1 MVPAARECTSDSCAS
16 AIYMPDAHLQAMGI
30 LTRQESRT
38 RRGNG
43 DYGWLLTPI
52 ATSFTSNA
60 VASKF
65 RRLTFRPSAI
75 RRKRRSTTASSSVT
89 TNICG
94 SDQRM
99 VRGRT
104 TAPAGIAVAVAV
116 FGALSLL
123 IVDHGLWNRP
133 YVESSRAHAATEA
146 AVKADGALT
155 TPTRKPSL
163 YSRIVRRLR

>member
-1 MVPAARECTSDSCAS
+1 MASDSNRDVVYLECGGVEVQK
-16 AIYMPDAHLQAMGI
+16 IDFP
-30 LTRQESRT
+30 
-38 RRGNG
+38 
-43 DYGWLLTPI
+43 
-52 ATSFTSNA
+52 
-60 VASKF
+60 
-65 RRLTFRPSAI
+65 TFRNPAEKTI
-75 RRKRRSTTASSSVT
+75 DHGVILKVVT

-155 TPTRKPSL
+155 TPTQKPSL
-163 YSRIVRRLR
+163 YSRIARRLR

>member
-1 MVPAARECTSDSCAS
+1 MASDSNRDVV
-16 AIYMPDAHLQAMGI
+16 YL
-30 LTRQESRT
+30 E
-38 RRGNG
+38 RGG
-43 DYGWLLTPI
+43 VEVQKIDFP
-52 ATSFTSNA
+52 
-60 VASKF
+60 
-65 RRLTFRPSAI
+65 TFRNPAGKTI
-75 RRKRRSTTASSSVT
+75 DHGVILKVVT

-94 SDQRM
+94 SDQHT

-146 AVKADGALT
+146 AAKADGALI
-155 TPTRKPSL
+155 TPTRKLSL

>member
-1 MVPAARECTSDSCAS
+1 MASDSNRDVV
-16 AIYMPDAHLQAMGI
+16 YL
-30 LTRQESRT
+30 E
-38 RRGNG
+38 RGG
-43 DYGWLLTPI
+43 VEVQKIDFP
-52 ATSFTSNA
+52 
-60 VASKF
+60 
-65 RRLTFRPSAI
+65 TFRSPAVKTI
-75 RRKRRSTTASSSVT
+75 DHGVILKVVT

-94 SDQRM
+94 SDQHM

-146 AVKADGALT
+146 AAKADGALI
-155 TPTRKPSL
+155 TPTRKLSL

>member
-1 MVPAARECTSDSCAS
+1 MASDSNRDVVYLERGGVEVQKIDFPAFRNPAGK
-16 AIYMPDAHLQAMGI
+16 AIDHGI
-30 LTRQESRT
+30 ILK
-38 RRGNG
+38 
-43 DYGWLLTPI
+43 
-52 ATSFTSNA
+52 A
-60 VASKF
+60 
-65 RRLTFRPSAI
+65 
-75 RRKRRSTTASSSVT
+75 VT

-94 SDQRM
+94 SDQHM

-146 AVKADGALT
+146 AAKADGALI

>member
-1 MVPAARECTSDSCAS
+1 MASDSNRDVVYLECGGVEVQK
-16 AIYMPDAHLQAMGI
+16 IDFP
-30 LTRQESRT
+30 
-38 RRGNG
+38 
-43 DYGWLLTPI
+43 
-52 ATSFTSNA
+52 
-60 VASKF
+60 
-65 RRLTFRPSAI
+65 TFRNPAEMTI
-75 RRKRRSTTASSSVT
+75 DHGVILKVVT

-104 TAPAGIAVAVAV
+104 TAPAGIAAAVAV

-133 YVESSRAHAATEA
+133 YVESARAYTATEA
-146 AVKADGALT
+146 AAKADGALI

-163 YSRIVRRLR
+163 YSRMVRQLR

>member
-1 MVPAARECTSDSCAS
+1 MASDSNRDVVYLECGGVEVQK
-16 AIYMPDAHLQAMGI
+16 IDFP
-30 LTRQESRT
+30 
-38 RRGNG
+38 
-43 DYGWLLTPI
+43 
-52 ATSFTSNA
+52 
-60 VASKF
+60 
-65 RRLTFRPSAI
+65 TFRNPAEKTI
-75 RRKRRSTTASSSVT
+75 DHGVILKVVTA
-89 TNICG
+89 NICG

>member
-1 MVPAARECTSDSCAS
+1 MASDSNREVV
-16 AIYMPDAHLQAMGI
+16 YL
-30 LTRQESRT
+30 E
-38 RRGNG
+38 RGG
-43 DYGWLLTPI
+43 VEVQKIDFP
-52 ATSFTSNA
+52 
-60 VASKF
+60 
-65 RRLTFRPSAI
+65 TFRNPAGKTI
-75 RRKRRSTTASSSVT
+75 DHGVILKVVT

-94 SDQRM
+94 SDQHM

-146 AVKADGALT
+146 AAKADGALI
-155 TPTRKPSL
+155 TPTRKLSL

>member
-1 MVPAARECTSDSCAS
+1 MAS
-16 AIYMPDAHLQAMGI
+16 NSNRDVVYL
-30 LTRQESRT
+30 E
-38 RRGNG
+38 RGG
-43 DYGWLLTPI
+43 VEVQKIDFP
-52 ATSFTSNA
+52 
-60 VASKF
+60 
-65 RRLTFRPSAI
+65 TFRNPAGKTI
-75 RRKRRSTTASSSVT
+75 DHGVIHKVVT

-94 SDQRM
+94 SDQHM
-99 VRGRT
+99 VRGPT

-146 AVKADGALT
+146 AAKADGALI

>member
-1 MVPAARECTSDSCAS
+1 MASDSNRDVVYLECGGVKVQK
-16 AIYMPDAHLQAMGI
+16 IDFP
-30 LTRQESRT
+30 
-38 RRGNG
+38 
-43 DYGWLLTPI
+43 
-52 ATSFTSNA
+52 
-60 VASKF
+60 
-65 RRLTFRPSAI
+65 TFRNPAEKTIDHGAI
-75 RRKRRSTTASSSVT
+75 LKVVT

-94 SDQRM
+94 SDQRT

-146 AVKADGALT
+146 AVKADGART
-155 TPTRKPSL
+155 TPTRNPSL

>member
-1 MVPAARECTSDSCAS
+1 MASDSNRDVV
-16 AIYMPDAHLQAMGI
+16 YL
-30 LTRQESRT
+30 E
-38 RRGNG
+38 RGG
-43 DYGWLLTPI
+43 VEVQKIDFP
-52 ATSFTSNA
+52 
-60 VASKF
+60 
-65 RRLTFRPSAI
+65 TFRNPAGKTI
-75 RRKRRSTTASSSVT
+75 DHGVILKVVT

-94 SDQRM
+94 SDQHM

-104 TAPAGIAVAVAV
+104 TAPAGIAVAVAD

-146 AVKADGALT
+146 AAKADGALI
-155 TPTRKPSL
+155 TPTRKLSL

>member
-1 MVPAARECTSDSCAS
+1 MAS
-16 AIYMPDAHLQAMGI
+16 N
-30 LTRQESRT
+30 SN
-38 RRGNG
+38 RGVVYLKPG
-43 DYGWLLTPI
+43 SVEVQKIDFP
-52 ATSFTSNA
+52 
-60 VASKF
+60 
-65 RRLTFRPSAI
+65 TFRNPAGKTI
-75 RRKRRSTTASSSVT
+75 DHGVILKVVT

-94 SDQRM
+94 SDQHM

-146 AVKADGALT
+146 AAKADGALI
-155 TPTRKPSL
+155 TPTRKLSL

>member
-1 MVPAARECTSDSCAS
+1 MASDSNRDVVYLERVGVEGQK
-16 AIYMPDAHLQAMGI
+16 IDFP
-30 LTRQESRT
+30 
-38 RRGNG
+38 
-43 DYGWLLTPI
+43 
-52 ATSFTSNA
+52 
-60 VASKF
+60 
-65 RRLTFRPSAI
+65 TFRNPAGKTI
-75 RRKRRSTTASSSVT
+75 DHGVILKVVT

-94 SDQRM
+94 SDQHM

-146 AVKADGALT
+146 AAKADGALI
-155 TPTRKPSL
+155 TPTRKLSL

>member
-1 MVPAARECTSDSCAS
+1 MAS
-16 AIYMPDAHLQAMGI
+16 EFNRDVVYV
-30 LTRQESRT
+30 E
-38 RRGNG
+38 RGG
-43 DYGWLLTPI
+43 VEVQKIDFP
-52 ATSFTSNA
+52 
-60 VASKF
+60 
-65 RRLTFRPSAI
+65 TFRNPAGKTI
-75 RRKRRSTTASSSVT
+75 DHGIILRVVT

-94 SDQRM
+94 SDQHM

-116 FGALSLL
+116 FGTLSLL

-146 AVKADGALT
+146 AAKADGALI
-155 TPTRKPSL
+155 TPTREPSL

>member
-1 MVPAARECTSDSCAS
+1 MASDSNRDVVYLECGGVE
-16 AIYMPDAHLQAMGI
+16 LQKI
-30 LTRQESRT
+30 
-38 RRGNG
+38 
-43 DYGWLLTPI
+43 DFP
-52 ATSFTSNA
+52 
-60 VASKF
+60 
-65 RRLTFRPSAI
+65 TFRNPAEKTIDHGAI
-75 RRKRRSTTASSSVT
+75 LKVVT

-94 SDQRM
+94 SDQRT

>member
-1 MVPAARECTSDSCAS
+1 MASDSNRDVV
-16 AIYMPDAHLQAMGI
+16 YL
-30 LTRQESRT
+30 E
-38 RRGNG
+38 RGG
-43 DYGWLLTPI
+43 VEVQKIDFP
-52 ATSFTSNA
+52 
-60 VASKF
+60 
-65 RRLTFRPSAI
+65 TFRNPAGKTI
-75 RRKRRSTTASSSVT
+75 DHGVILKVVT

-94 SDQRM
+94 SDQHM

-133 YVESSRAHAATEA
+133 YVESARAHAATEA
-146 AVKADGALT
+146 AAKADGALI
-155 TPTRKPSL
+155 TPTRKLSL

>member
-1 MVPAARECTSDSCAS
+1 MASDSNRDVV
-16 AIYMPDAHLQAMGI
+16 YL
-30 LTRQESRT
+30 E
-38 RRGNG
+38 RGG
-43 DYGWLLTPI
+43 VEVQKIDFP
-52 ATSFTSNA
+52 
-60 VASKF
+60 
-65 RRLTFRPSAI
+65 TFRNPAGKTI
-75 RRKRRSTTASSSVT
+75 DHGVILKVVT

-94 SDQRM
+94 SDQHM

-146 AVKADGALT
+146 AAKADGALI
-155 TPTRKPSL
+155 TPTRKLSL